1 MPVPR
6 QVTKEFFIPDEFS
19 IFEPEVDEHIIDE
32 LPQPTSL
39 ANNHGQIDS
48 LLYLFD
54 LLEESFNR
62 TNNANDNQENVENP
76 AIENKEFDENEIF
89 NDNFENDIYDSDENI
104 PRIDAYQQAIHDLD
118 ELENLLTE
126 LYTLTSGRGTD
137 TNENSQQALHVID
150 DDG

>member
-19 IFEPEVDEHIIDE
+19 IFEPEVNEHIIDE
-32 LPQPTSL
+32 LPQPPNLT
-39 ANNHGQIDS
+39 NNQGQVDN

-62 TNNANDNQENVENP
+62 TNTNDNQENIENS
-76 AIENKEFDENEIF
+76 AIENKEFDDEIF
-89 NDNFENDIYDSDENI
+89 NDNFENDIFHSNESM

-126 LYTLTSGRGTD
+126 LCKCY
-137 TNENSQQALHVID
+137 NEKYQKTFGIIVDYLLE
-150 DDG
+150 